1 MEDNDTFENISCKI
15 NGETELMEA
24 MGKKK
29 KYQTI
34 ILQPS
39 LNEMP
44 TKKT

>member
-29 KYQTI
+29 KINVVYFRI
-34 ILQPS
+34 
-39 LNEMP
+39 
-44 TKKT
+44 